1 MNLFKTKYYAVNKT
15 HYDRFISDNMS
26 AIETLKS
33 LCHRAMEKLFEEDGE
48 ERVLFNSFS
57 RLVGRNNRYDPSKIS
72 EDHLAYIHKL
82 FSEDQI
88 ATFRK
93 IYGEELNLWIGDSK
107 LNSDRFEFGLYGDIK
122 VGDRSKATLTR
133 DLESSKAFSYIDN
146 DDGVSNKL
154 NFDIKSACM
163 VGWNLGDNVD
173 YNDFINER
181 EYIFE
186 FSTLLVRFM
195 MSDRYIKSKELYDEY
210 ILDTLVQ
217 KMILYVANLYP
228 FIKILRDLRLVNK
241 FGRFDNIEYKNT
253 NIIAM
258 TKVLF
263 VYKMFY
269 DSINECN
276 TSIIVRSLSDMISYL
291 DIALRKVSTT
301 EGMTNAFDIIARPT
315 VMNEQHG
322 LRYID
327 YIISRTFDKIDKLK
341 RSYIL
346 TADYSAYQLNGGKKT
361 LNLLDTGLESIL
373 EQNQTP
379 IQVDLDDEDLVNI
392 DKLVADTSYNV
403 DKLAIEDDFTTE
415 LIKAIDNE
423 VIPVASQGVEAV
435 RGDEEEVEYVSIATL
450 LGRLPSNV
458 AQRYRKLEA
467 EAMKIKADAMNC
479 DDVNTQTVILR
490 NISAFV
496 RIIGI
501 YRNQYKNNEDF
512 QTLAIALEDEVYEI
526 RKALTDRNFFR
537 ERATRLYGVTRA
549 ELDY

>member
-15 HYDRFISDNMS
+15 HYDRFISDNMP

-33 LCHRAMEKLFEEDGE
+33 LCHRAMEKLFEEDE
-48 ERVLFNSFS
+48 EEKVLFNSFS
-57 RLVGRNNRYDPSKIS
+57 RLVGRNNRYDTREIP
-72 EDHLAYIHKL
+72 EDHIAYIHKL

-88 ATFRK
+88 ALFRR

-435 RGDEEEVEYVSIATL
+435 SRDEEEVEYVSIATL